1 MWNDDDMP
9 TDRGDRAPLPR
20 TTRPANS
27 RQQARLAGYEHG
39 PGATVRATEAA
50 LARVDDARTIVLV
63 EGISDQIAL
72 ETLSLRLGR
81 TVAERKVVV
90 VPIGGAHA
98 IKHFVPRFAGTP
110 GVRLCGLC
118 DRAES
123 VYFAQALLEH
133 GLIGAAGDTDLE
145 RAGFYVCDA
154 DLEDELIRSIDD
166 ADIESVLAAEG
177 DLGAFS
183 TLQKQPGWR
192 DQPFRA
198 QLHRWLR
205 SGARRNMRYA
215 RLLVLEAGLDRMP
228 RPLLALAERF

>member
-1 MWNDDDMP
+1 MP
-9 TDRGDRAPLPR
+9 SERGDGASLAR
-20 TTRPANS
+20 TSRPAAS
-27 RQQARLAGYEHG
+27 RQQSQLSGYEHG
-39 PGATVRATEAA
+39 PGATLRATDAA
-50 LARVDDARTIVLV
+50 LARIDDARTIVLV
-63 EGISDQIAL
+63 EGISDQIAI
-72 ETLSLRLGR
+72 ETLSQRLGR
-81 TVAERKVVV
+81 TVAEHRVVV

-98 IKHFVPRFAGTP
+98 FKHFVPRFAGTP

-123 VYFAQALLEH
+123 GFYAQALLEH
-133 GLIGAAGDTDLE
+133 GLIAATGDTDLE

-166 ADIESVLAAEG
+166 ADIEAVLAAEG